1 MARIFVIEDD
11 AIIARVITQSL
22 EKLGSHEISHFTSGE
37 DCISNLHQNPDIITI
52 DYNLPGMDGLTLM
65 NKIKTYSDTINMVV
79 VSGQE
84 SVEVVVDAYR
94 NGAKDYVLKND
105 NMYIGIEN
113 SVRNLL
119 QTVNLKKEVETL
131 QEQIIDR
138 HKYNHIVGN
147 SAQILK
153 TLRLI
158 QKVEKSTM
166 TVLVTGQSG
175 TGKELVAKAIHY
187 NSPRAR
193 KPFVIV
199 NMGAIPQ
206 ELIESELFGHEK
218 GAFTDAR
225 EKRIG
230 KFE

>member
-1 MARIFVIEDD
+1 MAKIFVIEDD
-11 AIIARVITQSL
+11 AIMARVITQSL
-22 EKLGSHEISHFTSGE
+22 EKLGTHEIKHFTNGE
-37 DCISNLHQNPDIITI
+37 DCINNLHENPDIVTI

-65 NKIKTYSDTINMVV
+65 NKIKTYSDTINMVI

-84 SVEVVVDAYR
+84 SVEVVVEAYR

-105 NMYIGIEN
+105 NMYVGIEN

-119 QTVNLKKEVETL
+119 QNVNLRKEVETL

-138 HKYNHIVGN
+138 NRYNHIVGN

-175 TGKELVAKAIHY
+175 TGKELVA
-187 NSPRAR
+187 
-193 KPFVIV
+193 
-199 NMGAIPQ
+199 
-206 ELIESELFGHEK
+206 
-218 GAFTDAR
+218 
-225 EKRIG
+225 
-230 KFE
+230 